1 MDARASIVSLGVAD
15 MQRSRQFYE
24 QGLGWRASAI
34 SDGEVAFYQAGAVIV
49 GLYDRAKLAA
59 EENLPPINDPQNVHS
74 GITLAQNQASK
85 ADADDVVAGA
95 VRAGGT
101 IRREPADTFWG
112 GYAGSFA
119 DPDSHIGEI
128 AWNPFFTLDE
138 SGIRLPD

>member
-1 MDARASIVSLGVAD
+1 MEARVSIVSLGVAD
-15 MQRSRQFYE
+15 MERSRQFYE
-24 QGLGWRASAI
+24 QGLGWQASAI
-34 SDGEVAFYQAGAVIV
+34 GDGDVAFYQAAAMIV
-49 GLYDRAKLAA
+49 GLYDRGKLAA
-59 EENLPPINDPQNVHS
+59 EEDLPPLDDPLQVHG

-85 ADADDVVAGA
+85 ADVDDVVEGA

-101 IRREPADTFWG
+101 LRRKPTDTFWG

-119 DPDSHIGEI
+119 DPDGHVWEI